1 MISRVAGEPA
11 RILVTGANGQVGW
24 ELRRSLAA
32 MGSVVAL
39 DRGAFDLTQPDAMRA
54 TIREIEPAVLV
65 NAAAYTAVDR
75 AESEPDLAMAIN
87 GVAPGVMAEE
97 MARLGG
103 ILIHYSTD
111 YVFDGAGQTPWTE
124 LDTPNPVSVYGRTKL
139 AGECAI
145 AAVGAGHLILRTSWV
160 YGRRGSNFVR
170 TIIRLA
176 LERDELR
183 VVADQTGAPTWSG
196 DLADWTA
203 AIVSRLLEPQTST
216 SQAAGIFH
224 LVASGRTTWHGL
236 AQAVVRLAPELAHRR
251 QVVVVPIESAEYPL
265 PAKRPA
271 FSVLDTARV
280 HEVFGIAPRHWE
292 NALIRCLCGGHSG

>member
-39 DRGAFDLTQPDAMRA
+39 DRGAFDLTEPDAMRA

-65 NAAAYTAVDR
+65 NAAAYTAVAR
-75 AESEPDLAMAIN
+75 AESEPDLAMVIN

-103 ILIHYSTD
+103 LLLHFSTD
-111 YVFDGAGQTPWTE
+111 YVFDGSGHTPWKE
-124 LDTPNPVSVYGRTKL
+124 SDVPNPLGVYGRTKL
-139 AGECAI
+139 AGEGAI
-145 AAVGAGHLILRTSWV
+145 TAAGAEHLILRTSWV
-160 YGRRGSNFVR
+160 YARRGANFVR

-216 SQAAGIFH
+216 SQTAGIFH

-251 QVVVVPIESAEYPL
+251 QVTVVPIASAQYPL

-271 FSVLDTARV
+271 FSVLDTSYLHKA
-280 HEVFGIAPRHWE
+280 FGIAPSQWE
-292 NALIRCLCGGHSG
+292 DSLARCLCGD

>member
-1 MISRVAGEPA
+1 M

-24 ELRRSLAA
+24 ELRRSLSAT
-32 MGSVVAL
+32 GSVVAL
-39 DRGAFDLTQPDAMRA
+39 DRGAFDLSRPDAMRA

-65 NAAAYTAVDR
+65 NAAAYTAVDG

-97 MARLGG
+97 MSRLGG
-103 ILIHYSTD
+103 VLIHYSTD

-145 AAVGAGHLILRTSWV
+145 TAASAEHLILRTSWV

-183 VVADQTGAPTWSG
+183 IVADQVGAPTWCQ

-203 AIVSRLLEPQTST
+203 VIVSRLLGPETSA
-216 SQAAGIFH
+216 SQPSGVFHLAAG
-224 LVASGRTTWHGL
+224 GQTTWHGL

-251 QVVVVPIESAEYPL
+251 QVPVVPIVSAQYPL

-271 FSVLDTARV
+271 FSVLDTSYL
-280 HEVFGIAPRHWE
+280 HKVFGIAPRDWE
-292 NALIRCLCGGHSG
+292 DALARCLHEG

>member
-1 MISRVAGEPA
+1 MISRVAGGPA

-32 MGSVVAL
+32 TGSFVAL
-39 DRGAFDLTQPDAMRA
+39 DRGAFDLTEPDAMRA
-54 TIREIEPAVLV
+54 TIRELRPAVLV

-87 GVAPGVMAEE
+87 GIAPGVMADE
-97 MARLGG
+97 MSRLGG
-103 ILIHYSTD
+103 VLVHYSTD
-111 YVFDGAGQTPWTE
+111 YVFDGRGHTPWTE
-124 LDTPNPVSVYGRTKL
+124 RDAPNPVSVYGRTKL
-139 AGECAI
+139 AGERAI
-145 AAVGAGHLILRTSWV
+145 AAAGAEHLILRTSWV
-160 YGRRGSNFVR
+160 YARRGANFVR
-170 TIIRLA
+170 TIMRLA

-183 VVADQTGAPTWSG
+183 IVADQVGTPTWSK

-203 AIVSRLLEPQTST
+203 VIVARLLGPEAST
-216 SQAAGIFH
+216 SQASGVFH
-224 LVASGRTTWHGL
+224 LVAGGQTTWHGL

-265 PAKRPA
+265 PANRPA

-292 NALIRCLCGGHSG
+292 NALIRCLCGG